1 MPRFSIILP
10 VRNGGEYIKDCIASI
25 LSQELNDFELLILDN
40 CSTDGTS
47 EWLKLIKDPR
57 VRIFFSEKPL
67 SIEENWG
74 RVLLLK
80 KSEFMTLIG
89 HDDILNSDYLS
100 EIYKLINEYPDATLY
115 QTHFNY
121 IDRRGELIRKCR
133 PMLPVEYGDS
143 LLQNCLRRNID
154 LMGTGYVMRSK
165 DYDAIGGIP
174 DYPNLL
180 FADFELW
187 INLTLRGYKVTSAK
201 TCFSFRLHNSTTSS
215 SADIRIQDAFERL
228 VLFLVKLNNGNRELE
243 TVISQH
249 ASDFLIFYCQGFVHR
264 LLRTP
269 QSERQGISVK
279 LTIEKFER
287 FSRQLNV
294 ADTFK
299 PRKRLSI
306 RIACLL
312 DRYRLGRGLFLLWKK
327 LYPKPILK

>member
-1 MPRFSIILP
+1 
-10 VRNGGEYIKDCIASI
+10 
-25 LSQELNDFELLILDN
+25 
-40 CSTDGTS
+40 
-47 EWLKLIKDPR
+47 
-57 VRIFFSEKPL
+57 
-67 SIEENWG
+67 
-74 RVLLLK
+74 
-80 KSEFMTLIG
+80 
-89 HDDILNSDYLS
+89 
-100 EIYKLINEYPDATLY
+100 
-115 QTHFNY
+115 
-121 IDRRGELIRKCR
+121 
-133 PMLPVEYGDS
+133 MLPLEYGDS

-154 LMGTGYVMRSK
+154 LMGTGFVMRSK

-187 INLTLRGYKVTSAK
+187 INLTLSGYKATSAK
-201 TCFSFRLHNSTTSS
+201 NCFSFRLHNSTTSS

-228 VLFLVKLNNGNRELE
+228 VLFLVKLSNGNREPE
-243 TVISQH
+243 TVISQY

-269 QSERQGISVK
+269 QSERQGLSVK

-287 FSRQLNV
+287 FARQLNV

-312 DRYRLGRGLFLLWKK
+312 DRYGLGRSLFLLWKK